1 MIEFLNNVSPILLAF
16 IATLFT
22 YSVTAIGAA
31 LVFIF
36 KKINK
41 KSEVKVQILIMQKT
55 NAYG

>member
-36 KKINK
+36 KKIM
-41 KSEVKVQILIMQKT
+41 SWMPCSVLPLE
-55 NAYG
+55 

>member
-41 KSEVKVQILIMQKT
+41 FFKEKG
-55 NAYG
+55 N

>member
-41 KSEVKVQILIMQKT
+41 FIKEVILEKVFF
-55 NAYG
+55 G

>member
-36 KKINK
+36 KKIKDENLY
-41 KSEVKVQILIMQKT
+41 QLYIYDYLIC
-55 NAYG
+55 